1 MSITAVA
8 IGKLQ
13 HLLVGKDAE
22 SHRVPANASEAR
34 LGQDFKCCRHNPE
47 GYIQS
52 SRLFHYV
59 G

>member
-1 MSITAVA
+1 MPITAVA

-22 SHRVPANASEAR
+22 AHRVPVSESEAR

-52 SRLFHYV
+52 SVTFP
-59 G
+59 